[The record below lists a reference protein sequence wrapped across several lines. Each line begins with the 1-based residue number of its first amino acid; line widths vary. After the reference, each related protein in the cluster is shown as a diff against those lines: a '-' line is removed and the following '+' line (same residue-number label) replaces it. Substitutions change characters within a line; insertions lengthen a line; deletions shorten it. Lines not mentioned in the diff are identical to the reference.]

1 MPRTA
6 LILGSNGRFG
16 RHIASA
22 LSRHGW
28 TLRLFDRA
36 TDTLPEAT
44 RGADLIVNG
53 WNMPYAQWA
62 EEIPRQARQIIDA
75 AKATSAAVLIPGNIY
90 VYGERLPENL
100 TPDTPHKSTH
110 HLGLIR
116 RMMEDAYRE
125 AGVKTIILRA
135 GDYIDTEASG
145 NWFDLIIA
153 AKIAKG
159 KFSYPGP
166 LDCAHAWAY
175 LPDVAEAGAQIA
187 ERLDSL
193 PVFSDIS
200 FEGFTLTG
208 AEMAEAI
215 TRATGQPVLAKQM
228 SWLPL
233 FIAQPF
239 WKEAK
244 HLREMRY
251 LWNRPH
257 RLDGTAL
264 VHAAPGFAPTPLD
277 DALRQA
283 TRQLLQ

>member
-16 RHIASA
+16 RHMAIALA
-22 LSRHGW
+22 RHGW
-28 TLRLFDRA
+28 TLRRFDRA
-36 TDTLPEAT
+36 ADTLPEAA

-53 WNMPYAQWA
+53 WNIPYAQWA
-62 EEIPRQARQIIDA
+62 EEVPRQARQVIDA
-75 AKATSAAVLIPGNIY
+75 GKATGAAVLIPGNIY
-90 VYGERLPENL
+90 VYGEDLPETL
-100 TPDTPHKSTH
+100 TPDTPDNATH
-110 HLGLIR
+110 HLGKIR
-116 RMMEDAYRE
+116 REMEHAYRE

-135 GDYIDTEASG
+135 GDYLDTEASG

-166 LDCAHAWAY
+166 LDRAHAWAY
-175 LPDVAEAGAQIA
+175 LPDVAEAGTQIA

-193 PVFSDIS
+193 PAFSDIL

-208 AEMAEAI
+208 AEMAQAI
-215 TRATGQPVLAKQM
+215 TRATGQAVSSKQM
-228 SWLPL
+228 SWLP
-233 FIAQPF
+233 FYIAQPF

-251 LWNRPH
+251 LWNRAH

-264 VHAAPGFAPTPLD
+264 AQAVPDFTPTPLD

-283 TRQLLQ
+283 TKPLLQ